1 MQAIHDFG
9 PSAQGSGVRIHD
21 DGRRH
26 GTRWRSTKSL
36 AVCLPPANTSR
47 YERDV
52 AVNEAERAA
61 ILASARAY
69 LEWEVEL
76 SGFGLPELEL
86 AQEIA
91 HLSPLETHAS
101 AANAPASA
109 APQQHLARP
118 LPERTAVSA
127 HGASSMSGAP
137 DDGQGRSGGR
147 GGPTPPDVS
156 TRTVDRATAA
166 RAGLAALAEAT
177 PGATVVSASERR
189 VRLAQLEQEVQQ
201 CARCELAKT
210 RSHTVFARGSA
221 DAPLVFIGEGPGQE
235 EDKEGLPFV
244 GPAGKLLDR
253 MIAAMGFARDDVYI
267 CNVVKCRPPGNRT
280 PLPSEAGA
288 CASYL
293 LGQLDAVRPQV
304 IVALGRCATENLG
317 LVQGGGWRG
326 RWGKFRGIDVMP
338 TYHPAFLLR
347 SPEFKRPVWEDL
359 QKVMSRLKQS
369 G

>member
-1 MQAIHDFG
+1 VSEG
-9 PSAQGSGVRIHD
+9 PSARSSLVALS
-21 DGRRH
+21 DG
-26 GTRWRSTKSL
+26 T
-36 AVCLPPANTSR
+36 
-47 YERDV
+47 
-52 AVNEAERAA
+52 
-61 ILASARAY
+61 AR
-69 LEWEVEL
+69 E
-76 SGFGLPELEL
+76 P
-86 AQEIA
+86 
-91 HLSPLETHAS
+91 
-101 AANAPASA
+101 N
-109 APQQHLARP
+109 
-118 LPERTAVSA
+118 
-127 HGASSMSGAP
+127 ASSN
-137 DDGQGRSGGR
+137 D
-147 GGPTPPDVS
+147 
-156 TRTVDRATAA
+156 
-166 RAGLAALAEAT
+166 
-177 PGATVVSASERR
+177 RR
-189 VRLAQLEQEVQQ
+189 VRLAQLEKEVQQ
-201 CARCELAKT
+201 CVRCELAKT

-293 LGQLDAVRPQV
+293 LGQLDAVSPQV

-359 QKVMSRLKQS
+359 QKVMSRLKQP